1 MSFDMCAKPFDLDDN
16 AVRWVN
22 DTFNAMTQEEK
33 IAQLFVDMLWNDT
46 GKQTAALLGRYPS
59 GGLRYNNRKP
69 RELYRQNAAAQKNS
83 RIPLLIAA
91 NVEAG
96 GNGAMT
102 GGTKIGEGIACAAT
116 GDTRSAYE
124 MGLYGCREAAAVGCN
139 WTFAPVVDIDRNWR
153 NCVIPTRCFGS
164 DPDTVLEM
172 ALAYMKGANE
182 AGVACCMKHFPGDG
196 CDDRDQH
203 IVTTVNDCTCEEWDA
218 SYGKVYQGMIGAG
231 VPSIMVGH
239 IQQPAYSR
247 KLRPGIRDEEIM
259 PATVAPELLQG
270 LLREKLGFNGLII
283 TDATHMVGLTGK
295 MRRSEFLPIA
305 VQSGCDMILYYRDH
319 DEDLRFMW
327 EGLESGQLTQER
339 LDEAVLRVLAFK
351 AMLRLHEKQR
361 TNALMPA
368 EEGLSVIGCP
378 EHRAAAARIIDRSI
392 TLVKNSR
399 AQLPITPQAHKRAIL
414 YSVSSVSLAARV
426 WGKADKA
433 REYLNSVYT
442 SDMV

>member
-1 MSFDMCAKPFDLDDN
+1 
-16 AVRWVN
+16 
-22 DTFNAMTQEEK
+22 
-33 IAQLFVDMLWNDT
+33 MLWNDT

-414 YSVSSVSLAARV
+414 YSVSSVRFSRGTGFGQSGQGEGV
-426 WGKADKA
+426 SSTGTGKAGVFG
-433 REYLNSVYT
+433 RSL
-442 SDMV
+442 

>member
-1 MSFDMCAKPFDLDDN
+1 M
-16 AVRWVN
+16 
-22 DTFNAMTQEEK
+22 
-33 IAQLFVDMLWNDT
+33 
-46 GKQTAALLGRYPS
+46 
-59 GGLRYNNRKP
+59 
-69 RELYRQNAAAQKNS
+69 
-83 RIPLLIAA
+83 
-91 NVEAG
+91 
-96 GNGAMT
+96 
-102 GGTKIGEGIACAAT
+102 
-116 GDTRSAYE
+116 
-124 MGLYGCREAAAVGCN
+124 
-139 WTFAPVVDIDRNWR
+139 DIDPNWR
-153 NCVIPTRCFGS
+153 NLVIPTRCFGS
-164 DPDTVLEM
+164 NPDTVLEM

-319 DEDLRFMW
+319 DEDLRFMR

-378 EHRAAAARIIDRSI
+378 EHRAAAAHHRPLDHAGEEQQGAAPHNAAGPQTGNPLFGVQRF
-392 TLVKNSR
+392 SR
-399 AQLPITPQAHKRAIL
+399 GTGFGQSGQGEG
-414 YSVSSVSLAARV
+414 VSSTGI
-426 WGKADKA
+426 GKAGVFG
-433 REYLNSVYT
+433 RSL
-442 SDMV
+442 